1 MALADWLGG
10 RLAGAVD
17 QARADRERLE
27 FELRMAMAARQE
39 AQDAAERPGR
49 RGGCWRGSGRRCGGE

>member
-39 AQDAAERPGR
+39 AQDAAGEARKA
-49 RGGCWRGSGRRCGGE
+49 RGLLARLRAALRGE